1 MKRSKTQTAKPIQ
14 PVILCGGTGT
24 RLWPLSREAYPK
36 QFIALHGASSLFA
49 QTLARVSE
57 GGRFAP
63 PLAIV
68 NEDHRFIA
76 AEQMRAAGVTGML
89 LVEPIGRNTAPAA
102 AAAALHALE
111 QGGDPV
117 LLIMPA
123 DHAIEDRQAFA
134 DAIETGIGAARGG
147 RIVLFGIHPTSAST
161 GYGYIRRGAS
171 AADGTCK
178 VERFVEKP
186 DGATA
191 ERYLVAGDHLW
202 NSGIFLVAARQLISE
217 LERHAPEVVRAC
229 RAALAQGARDL
240 DFLRLDRREFAQ
252 NPPISLDHAVMERT
266 DKAVVVPIRCGWND
280 LGAWSVLWDIGARD
294 GDGNVMV
301 GEAVCENSRGCY
313 LRGEGP
319 MVAAVGV
326 DDLIVVAT
334 DDVVLVT
341 RKNQD
346 QDVKGLVE
354 RLKKEQRQ
362 VAVCSRRVYRPWGFY
377 ESVQQGHRY
386 QVKRITVR
394 PGAKLSLQKH
404 FHRAE
409 HWVVVNGTALVTRDA
424 DSLLVRE
431 NESIYLPLGTVHRL
445 ENPGK
450 LELNLIEVQSGAYL
464 GEDDIVRIEDVYDR
478 V

>member
-1 MKRSKTQTAKPIQ
+1 MKRRKIDTARPIL

-36 QFIALHGASSLFA
+36 QFIALHGDTTLFR
-49 QTLARVSE
+49 QTLARVSNPQ
-57 GGRFAP
+57 RFAH
-63 PLAIV
+63 PLVIV

-76 AEQMRAAGVTGML
+76 AEQMRAGGAAGTLV
-89 LVEPIGRNTAPAA
+89 VEPVGRNTAPAA

-111 QGGDPV
+111 QGGDAV

-123 DHAIEDRQAFA
+123 DHVVEDAQAFA
-134 DAIETGIGAARGG
+134 NAVETGLGAARSG
-147 RIVLFGIHPTSAST
+147 RIVLFGIEPTSAAT
-161 GYGYIRRGAS
+161 GYGYIRRSAS
-171 AADGTCK
+171 GADGTCQ
-178 VERFVEKP
+178 VEGFVEKP
-186 DGATA
+186 DRATA
-191 ERYLVAGDHLW
+191 ERYLASGDHLW
-202 NSGIFLVAARQLISE
+202 NSGIFLVTARQLLAE
-217 LERHAPEVVRAC
+217 LDRHAPDIVRAS
-229 RAALAQGARDL
+229 RAALASGARDL
-240 DFLRLDRREFAQ
+240 DFLRLDAREFAQ
-252 NPPISLDHAVMERT
+252 NPAISLDHAVMEKT
-266 DKAVVVPIRCGWND
+266 DKAVVVPLRCGWND
-280 LGAWSVLWDIGARD
+280 LGAWSVLWDIGAHDRT
-294 GDGNVMV
+294 GNVIV
-301 GEAVCENSRGCY
+301 GEAVCENSRDCY

-319 MVAAVGV
+319 LVAAVGV
-326 DDLIVVAT
+326 EDLIVVAT

-341 RKNQD
+341 RKNHD
-346 QDVKGLVE
+346 QEVKSLVE

-386 QVKRITVR
+386 QVKRITVK

-409 HWVVVNGTALVTRDA
+409 HWVVVNGTALVTRDD

-431 NESIYLPLGTVHRL
+431 NESIYLPVGTVHRL